1 MLYVTHTVDH
11 AVHLPHLSPSQP
23 PPSITALGDLIVQ
36 IRVATTGSSLVIIV
50 EDTEDSKPKD
60 GRR

>member
-1 MLYVTHTVDH
+1 MQLRLIAEVNATPYCLYFYRSIADHCDMTHTRC
-11 AVHLPHLSPSQP
+11 
-23 PPSITALGDLIVQ
+23 I
-36 IRVATTGSSLVIIV
+36 IRITGSPLVIDD

>member
-1 MLYVTHTVDH
+1 MEINGLVEEKGSKGQGS
-11 AVHLPHLSPSQP
+11 SPTFISN
-23 PPSITALGDLIVQ
+23 
-36 IRVATTGSSLVIIV
+36 TGSSLVNKV

>member
-1 MLYVTHTVDH
+1 MAPFELVY
-11 AVHLPHLSPSQP
+11 
-23 PPSITALGDLIVQ
+23 I
-36 IRVATTGSSLVIIV
+36 TGSSFNFVNKV